1 MLQTALLR
9 NTRINVT
16 SSQLEIM
23 ETNDGLSFSYNSV
36 LVWLEPLLTRALH
49 HGEEGLCSF

>member
-36 LVWLEPLLTRALH
+36 LVWLKTLLTRALFN
-49 HGEEGLCSF
+49 GEEGLCFF